1 MALVVPNGQEEK
13 LLDLI
18 LNQSISLRLYSNNKT
33 PANTDVVGD
42 YTEVS
47 GGGYAAV
54 ALTFANWVSTAG
66 SPTEA
71 TYATHQSFTFTGASA
86 SPTTVYGYY
95 MTDAA
100 GVLLLAERFPAAN
113 VPFIPRTG
121 ALVRIRPTI
130 TLASVSGD

>member
-1 MALVVPNGQEEK
+1 MALVIPNGQEEK

-18 LNQSISLRLYSNNKT
+18 LNQTISLKLYSNNRT
-33 PANTDVVGD
+33 PANTDVAAD

-47 GGGYAAV
+47 GGGYAAIS
-54 ALTFANWVSTAG
+54 LTFANWTSTAG

-95 MTDAA
+95 MLDDD
-100 GVLLLAERFPAAN
+100 GLLLLAERFPTSA
-113 VPFIPRTG
+113 VPFIPKAG
-121 ALVRIRPTI
+121 ALIRIRPTI